1 MKFLIDI
8 GHPAHVHLFKNFARV
23 MTQRGHEF
31 LFTCRQKEFE
41 IELLDSYGLQHIS
54 FGPKYK
60 GLMGKLWG
68 MLKFG
73 WMEYRVA
80 RRFKPDFFLS
90 HGSIY
95 AAHASFLYGKPHI
108 SLEDTYNF
116 EQVRLYLPFTKYVL
130 TADYAH
136 PLSNHPKNRSYAG
149 YHELAYLHPN
159 HYQPNKEV
167 LKQLGLQPGDAFVI
181 LRFVSWSATHDIG
194 HKGISMEMKRKAI
207 EEFSKYARVFISS
220 ESELPEEFRSYQ
232 LKMNPQ
238 DLHDALFF
246 ASLVWAESFTIPAEC
261 SVLGTPS
268 IIMHNTSSLYLKE
281 QEEKYQLCFNFS
293 ESLEDQE
300 RAIAKGIEVLS
311 AEGNRGI
318 WEERR
323 NRLLKDKID
332 LTDYL
337 VWFFENY
344 PKSAAKEIEYQA

>member
-1 MKFLIDI
+1 MKFLVDI

-80 RRFKPDFFLS
+80 RRFKPNFFLS

-149 YHELAYLHPN
+149 YQELAYLHPN

-167 LKQLGLQPGDAFVI
+167 LQQLGLQPDDAVVI
-181 LRFVSWSATHDIG
+181 I
-194 HKGISMEMKRKAI
+194 
-207 EEFSKYARVFISS
+207 
-220 ESELPEEFRSYQ
+220 
-232 LKMNPQ
+232 
-238 DLHDALFF
+238 
-246 ASLVWAESFTIPAEC
+246 
-261 SVLGTPS
+261 
-268 IIMHNTSSLYLKE
+268 
-281 QEEKYQLCFNFS
+281 
-293 ESLEDQE
+293 
-300 RAIAKGIEVLS
+300 
-311 AEGNRGI
+311 
-318 WEERR
+318 
-323 NRLLKDKID
+323 
-332 LTDYL
+332 
-337 VWFFENY
+337 
-344 PKSAAKEIEYQA
+344 

>member
-41 IELLDSYGLQHIS
+41 IELLDSNGLQHIS

-60 GLMGKLWG
+60 GLLGKLWG

-80 RRFKPDFFLS
+80 RRFKPNFFLS

-232 LKMNPQ
+232 LKINPQ
-238 DLHDALFF
+238 DLHDALYF

>member
-1 MKFLIDI
+1 
-8 GHPAHVHLFKNFARV
+8 
-23 MTQRGHEF
+23 MTERGHEF

-41 IELLDSYGLQHIS
+41 IELLESYGLNYIS

-60 GLMGKLWG
+60 GLIGKLWG

-80 RRFKPDFFLS
+80 RRFRPDYFLS

-95 AAHASFLYGKPHI
+95 AAHAAYFYGKPHI

-116 EQVRLYLPFTKYVL
+116 EQVRLYLPFTKHVL
-130 TADYAH
+130 TADYPH
-136 PLSNHPKNRSYAG
+136 PLSNHKKNISYAG

-159 HYQPNKEV
+159 HYQPNDGV
-167 LKQLGLQPGDAFVI
+167 LKQLGLVKGDAYVI

-194 HKGISMEMKRKAI
+194 HKGISMEMKRRAI
-207 EEFSKYARVFISS
+207 HEFSKYAKVFISS
-220 ESELPEEFRSYQ
+220 ESALPEKFRPYQ
-232 LKMNPQ
+232 LNINPQ
-238 DLHDALFF
+238 DLHDVLYYAT
-246 ASLVWAESFTIPAEC
+246 LVWAESFTIPAEC

-293 ESLEDQE
+293 ESAEDQE
-300 RAIAKGIEVLS
+300 RAITKGIALLS
-311 AEGNRGI
+311 DGANKAN

-323 NRLLKDKID
+323 ERLLRDKID
-332 LTDYL
+332 LTHYL
-337 VWFFENY
+337 AWFFEHY
-344 PKSAAKEIEYQA
+344 PKSATNEIEYQA